1 MRAAT
6 IVDTVTWKSSLFN
19 SLIHTTIS
27 IGGRYIIILA
37 VPSLILLATPVLVV
51 AFLGI
56 EVAELLTTLGERGE
70 KVKAKANE
78 EENGLFVR

>member
-1 MRAAT
+1 MEA
-6 IVDTVTWKSSLFN
+6 L
-19 SLIHTTIS
+19 
-27 IGGRYIIILA
+27 ILA
-37 VPSLILLATPVLVV
+37 VPSLILLAAPVLVV

-56 EVAELLTTLGERGE
+56 EVAELLTSLGERGE